1 MVSVAF
7 PVLLRVTFWAALTVP
22 TAWLPNVRLFVDR
35 LAMGATPTPLMEIDC
50 VLPAVPLLLSVI
62 VTDPVLVPTR
72 VGVKVMEIVQ
82 LRLDPRELPQLLV
95 SA

>member
-1 MVSVAF
+1 M
-7 PVLLRVTFWAALTVP
+7 
-22 TAWLPNVRLFVDR
+22 
-35 LAMGATPTPLMEIDC
+35 
-50 VLPAVPLLLSVI
+50 LPAVPLLLSVI

>member
-1 MVSVAF
+1 
-7 PVLLRVTFWAALTVP
+7 
-22 TAWLPNVRLFVDR
+22 
-35 LAMGATPTPLMEIDC
+35 MEIDC